1 MTAEADTPESGKV
14 KTECR
19 VTGKHQILNT
29 RVKEHIVNLED
40 KMPGSK

>member
-14 KTECR
+14 KTECYMIE
-19 VTGKHQILNT
+19 KHKILNT
-29 RVKEHIVNLED
+29 RVREHAVNLAD